1 VQQTTHGAATAG
13 TRRPRHDG
21 HSFPSVPGRAVP
33 AAKAETRGATARR
46 AVPRAWRPDAPRAVP
61 RAWRPDAPRAEP
73 RGRALTCP
81 AVPHEPLSIAQVTP
95 YPWEVRHDVNAF
107 VDRTSTELAAR
118 GHRLLVV
125 APSSS
130 QALVRDSRRL
140 VRAGT
145 PMPEPGEVRV
155 LAVGE
160 ALPPLPGR
168 RRAALPIDVA
178 RTISDLLDPAAL
190 DLCHV
195 HEPFAPS
202 VASTALRHSRALN
215 VGTFHAPTERVV
227 ATQVARKVVQLVFGR
242 LDARTATSH
251 ATAELLQRF
260 FPGEYGIV
268 APGADAL
275 PRPAHRGDAVRIA
288 FLEQEERGALRLFL
302 RALRRVDATQPWEAI
317 VHSDRGPSSS
327 IPLRADVQQR
337 VRFVADADEALAGA
351 DILVAAS
358 DGVAPAPGLLLRAQA
373 AGAVPLA
380 SRLPV
385 YEEVVGEGATGL
397 LFGPNDVE
405 TLAAQLTRLIDDADL
420 RERLRAAAS
429 PRPWSAVAD
438 DLEALYGTLAAR
450 RHDRRDRPAVA
461 RRLRGRRHIDVDLHM
476 HTDHSHDC
484 ATPVEV
490 LLATAR
496 DQGLGAIA
504 VTDHN
509 EVSGALEAQAKAA
522 EFGVKVIVGEEVKT
536 ANQGE
541 VIGLFLREKIPRG
554 MSLADTVAE
563 IRRQAGVVYVP
574 HPFDRMHAVPD
585 YEHLLDVV
593 EDIDAIEVY
602 NPRVAIGSFN
612 EEAARFAAK
621 YRVLAGAG
629 SDAHVA
635 QGLGSVR
642 VRMPDFDGPEEFLEA
657 LRSAEI
663 ITKPSSLLYV
673 QALKFLETK
682 ATPPGA
688 RERRRERR
696 VRRATRNS

>member
-1 VQQTTHGAATAG
+1 
-13 TRRPRHDG
+13 
-21 HSFPSVPGRAVP
+21 
-33 AAKAETRGATARR
+33 
-46 AVPRAWRPDAPRAVP
+46 
-61 RAWRPDAPRAEP
+61 
-73 RGRALTCP
+73 
-81 AVPHEPLSIAQVTP
+81 
-95 YPWEVRHDVNAF
+95 
-107 VDRTSTELAAR
+107 
-118 GHRLLVV
+118 
-125 APSSS
+125 
-130 QALVRDSRRL
+130 
-140 VRAGT
+140 
-145 PMPEPGEVRV
+145 M

-178 RTISDLLDPAAL
+178 RTISDLFESAAL

-242 LDARTATSH
+242 LDARTATYA
-251 ATAELLQRF
+251 ATADLLRRF
-260 FPGEYGIV
+260 FPGEYAIV
-268 APGADAL
+268 APGADPLRRA
-275 PRPAHRGDAVRIA
+275 RARRRRAVRIA
-288 FLEQEERGALRLFL
+288 FVEQEERGALRLFL
-302 RALRRVDATQPWEAI
+302 RSLRRLDPGAALGGGRALRARAVVLDAAARRPARARALRRRRR
-317 VHSDRGPSSS
+317 RGAGGRRRARRGLRRRRPGA
-327 IPLRADVQQR
+327 RADR
-337 VRFVADADEALAGA
+337 SRARP
-351 DILVAAS
+351 
-358 DGVAPAPGLLLRAQA
+358 PAPC
-373 AGAVPLA
+373 PLA
-380 SRLPV
+380 SRLAV
-385 YEEVVGEGATGL
+385 YEEVLGDGEAGL
-397 LFGPNDVE
+397 LFEPNDLE
-405 TLAAQLTRLIDDADL
+405 TLTAQLGRLVVDGDL
-420 RERLRAAAS
+420 RERLRAAA
-429 PRPWSAVAD
+429 
-438 DLEALYGTLAAR
+438 
-450 RHDRRDRPAVA
+450 RPAAVE
-461 RRLRGRRHIDVDLHM
+461 RGGRRARGPLPHARGAPPRRPRQRRRSPAALQRRRTIDVDLHM

-496 DQGLGAIA
+496 AQGLGAIA

-509 EVSGALEAQAKAA
+509 EVSGALEAAAKAA
-522 EFGVKVIVGEEVKT
+522 DYGVKVIVGEEVKT
-536 ANQGE
+536 ADQGE
-541 VIGLFLREKIPRG
+541 VIGLFLKEKIPRG
-554 MSLADTVAE
+554 LTLAETVAE
-563 IRRQAGVVYVP
+563 IRRQGGVVYVP

-593 EDIDAIEVY
+593 EDVDAIEVY

-621 YRVLAGAG
+621 YRILAGAG

-657 LRSAEI
+657 LRAAEI

-696 VRRATRNS
+696 VRRAIRKP